1 MSEQP
6 VKQSRLAPVKNF
18 VVKHQT
24 KILVTATVAST
35 AAAVVMRTGIK
46 QHNDFLKEH
55 GLYEQ
60 FYQITQEA

>member
-6 VKQSRLAPVKNF
+6 KQSRLAPVKNF

-24 KILVTATVAST
+24 KILITTTVLST
-35 AAAVVMRTGIK
+35 TAAVVMRTGLK

-60 FYQITQEA
+60 FYAITEDA